1 MGEKHMK
8 NYILGALIALCWAM
22 PLMGV
27 TVRNTTE
34 KTVTVTASS
43 GDQKSIFGTVSVAAH
58 NGNAVALKESVPQ
71 LHLAINSIVPA
82 HKQMT
87 PIEPLKGSRG
97 WLFIGRNQEGH
108 ELYTPL
114 LSHTEIEKPLEG
126 ASPSYALIDGKI
138 TRIDSFAESKNTTDQ
153 YNGALSPA
161 AYIKD
166 IDPKSYIMVV
176 RDKKL
181 IAKLYAPQ
189 VVRAAAAQWYKAKNK

>member
-1 MGEKHMK
+1 MK
-8 NYILGALIALCWAM
+8 NYIISAFIALCWAM

-34 KTVTVTASS
+34 TNAFLTATIPGQTTSMTVTMQPHTGERIEITQNIA
-43 GDQKSIFGTVSVAAH
+43 QMNITVGS
-58 NGNAVALKESVPQ
+58 L
-71 LHLAINSIVPA
+71 VPA

-87 PIEPLKGSRG
+87 PIEPLHGSRG
-97 WLFIGRNQEGH
+97 WLFVGRNAQGH
-108 ELYTPL
+108 ELYAPL
-114 LSHTEIEKPLEG
+114 LAPKEIEKPLEG
-126 ASPSYALIDGKI
+126 ASASYALIDGKI

-153 YNGALSPA
+153 LNGTLSPA

-166 IDPKSYIMVV
+166 IDPKSYIMIV

>member
-1 MGEKHMK
+1 
-8 NYILGALIALCWAM
+8 
-22 PLMGV
+22 
-27 TVRNTTE
+27 
-34 KTVTVTASS
+34 
-43 GDQKSIFGTVSVAAH
+43 
-58 NGNAVALKESVPQ
+58 
-71 LHLAINSIVPA
+71 
-82 HKQMT
+82 MT

-97 WLFIGRNQEGH
+97 WLFIGRNQEGQ

-126 ASPSYALIDGKI
+126 ASVSYALIDGKI
-138 TRIDSFAESKNTTDQ
+138 TRIDSFPEGLNAADTDSRLHVP
-153 YNGALSPA
+153 AL
-161 AYIKD
+161 YVKD